1 MSMVA
6 GVSFGHFVLASH
18 PPSFTSLQRAI
29 RCNLLQRFQDLK
41 LTSIS
46 APHCERR
53 SKAVDLEICP
63 ITVTPEQAGKHKIY
77 VRP

>member
-1 MSMVA
+1 LLVLGFSA
-6 GVSFGHFVLASH
+6 SIHFVLASH

-53 SKAVDLEICP
+53 SKAVDLEIKLNQLNLNVAFIFCSLD
-63 ITVTPEQAGKHKIY
+63 
-77 VRP
+77 

>member
-1 MSMVA
+1 
-6 GVSFGHFVLASH
+6 
-18 PPSFTSLQRAI
+18 
-29 RCNLLQRFQDLK
+29 LQRFQDLK

-63 ITVTPEQAGKHKIY
+63 ITVTPEQAGEKEHKIY
-77 VRP
+77 AKLPNWGWLASYLLIKNMYQG